1 MCVLILCQDT
11 VRSMHTGCCCHL
23 QVSEETAERQ
33 VSHSAAQSACWCISA
48 AFQVSPSSVCPDCK
62 VMHINSVREMQ
73 PGFPNS
79 EPAHTHTAAPS
90 PNGSALRGA
99 EAVVSQVQA
108 AVVTGAEC
116 HTCRAHHP
124 PHRPHTNQAPRK
136 G

>member
-1 MCVLILCQDT
+1 MCVQGHVEAFLQVDCLLHYAVVHASDRKCVCLFLCQDT

-48 AFQVSPSSVCPDCK
+48 AFQVSPSSVCPDYK

-79 EPAHTHTAAPS
+79 DPAHTHSCSLP
-90 PNGSALRGA
+90 
-99 EAVVSQVQA
+99 
-108 AVVTGAEC
+108 
-116 HTCRAHHP
+116 
-124 PHRPHTNQAPRK
+124 
-136 G
+136 